1 MIAGRFKHA
10 AATLAGGSVLLFLAA
25 ATQAQGQPGAAT
37 PPIRSEVGFGLFQQ
51 RCLGCHGNAA
61 FERAPPPPVLREMSP
76 ERILEALT
84 NGVMSSVGATL
95 SETERRLVAESVA
108 GRLLGTSESGRAE
121 NMLNRCP
128 TNPPMADPASGP
140 AWNGWG
146 ADLANARFQPAQAA
160 GLDASSVRRLKLKWA
175 FGYPGG
181 TSAFGQPSIVSGRV
195 FVGTDT
201 GFVYALDAQSGCVF
215 WSFETKAGVRN
226 AMTIGPAH
234 GIADAQYAVY
244 FGDVKANVYALDAQT
259 GAPLWT
265 RHVEEHYTGRVTAA
279 PAFYDGRLYVP
290 LSSWEEFSARS
301 LDYPCCTSVGSI
313 AALDAATGTQ
323 LWKTYVIPERP
334 KPTVKNSR
342 GVQQWAP
349 AGGSVWNTPTIDQWR
364 RAIYFGTGDA
374 TTFPAAKT
382 SDAVMALDMDSG
394 KVLWFY
400 QVHENDTFLVGCVG
414 ENRTENC
421 PKVQG
426 PDWDIPSSP
435 ILHALPNGSQ
445 LIILGT
451 KPGDILAL
459 DPDRNGALVWRM
471 NVHGTVIGNGPLPA
485 GTLRSGVQWGGAADA
500 QNGYFG
506 LTGGGMAAVRLATGE
521 RVWFTPL
528 NSTKEQVINHGA
540 ATTVIPDV
548 AFVGGSDGK
557 LFAISTADGS
567 ELWRFDTAR
576 PFDSVNKVAAKGG
589 SIIAPGPTVAGGMVF
604 VGSGYSTVA
613 GQPGNVL
620 LAFAPE

>member
-1 MIAGRFKHA
+1 MTAARFKHA
-10 AATLAGGSVLLFLAA
+10 AATLGGASLLLSLAVA
-25 ATQAQGQPGAAT
+25 ATAQGQPPAAV
-37 PPIRSEVGFGLFQQ
+37 PPIRSELGFGLFQQ

-61 FERAPPPPVLREMSP
+61 FERAPPPAVLREMSP

-84 NGVMSSVGATL
+84 TGVMSSVGATL
-95 SETERRLVAESVA
+95 SEAERRLVAESVA

-121 NMLNRCP
+121 AMPNRCP
-128 TNPPMADPASGP
+128 ANPTLTDPAAGP

-146 ADLANARFQPAQAA
+146 AGLHNARFQPAQTA
-160 GLDASSVRRLKLKWA
+160 GIDASSVRRLKLKWA

-181 TSAFGQPSIVSGRV
+181 TSAFGQPSIASGRV

-201 GFVYALDAQSGCVF
+201 GFVYALDAQTGCVF

-226 AMTIGPAH
+226 AMTIGPAP
-234 GIADAQYAVY
+234 GAAGARYAVY
-244 FGDVKANVYALDAQT
+244 FGDVKANIYALDAQT

-265 RHVEEHYTGRVTAA
+265 RRVEAHYTGRVTAA
-279 PAFYDGRLYVP
+279 PALHDGRLYVP

-313 AALDAATGTQ
+313 AALEAGTGAQ
-323 LWKTYVIPERP
+323 LWKTYVIAERP
-334 KPTVKNSR
+334 RPAVKNSK

-349 AGGSVWNTPTIDQWR
+349 AGGSVWNTPTIDPWR

-374 TTFPAAKT
+374 TTYPAAKT
-382 SDAVMALDMDSG
+382 SDAVMALDMDTG
-394 KVLWFY
+394 KVLWFH
-400 QVHENDTFLVGCVG
+400 QVHENDTFLVGCGG
-414 ENRTENC
+414 ESRTENC

-445 LIILGT
+445 LIIVGT

-459 DPDRNGALVWRM
+459 DPDRNGALAWRM

-506 LTGGGMAAVRLATGE
+506 LTGGGMAAVRLDTGE
-521 RVWFTPL
+521 PLLVHAAQFNKGAGRQSRRCRDCHPGRRFRGRLGRQAVRGVDRKRKRAVAVRHCTHVRHGQQGSRQRRVHHGTGPDGRRRHAVHRL
-528 NSTKEQVINHGA
+528 RLLDRCGA
-540 ATTVIPDV
+540 AWQRSPRLR
-548 AFVGGSDGK
+548 A
-557 LFAISTADGS
+557 
-567 ELWRFDTAR
+567 
-576 PFDSVNKVAAKGG
+576 
-589 SIIAPGPTVAGGMVF
+589 
-604 VGSGYSTVA
+604 
-613 GQPGNVL
+613 
-620 LAFAPE
+620 